1 MKVKSTVADIKLGVN
16 LIAQNLKDELR
27 IRAEEKLGSK
37 QIDWSTIYITGKEG
51 FKEEVAKRLYH
62 SHIAYMP
69 GYIGNSLGATDHD
82 MYWIDKDLDDRSFKL
97 AIGAKAIWKYRIRV
111 YKSLEEF
118 VSAQNKETS
127 SFTPH
132 DMKLIEEMRKGH
144 TPKIQP
150 LHSN

>member
-69 GYIGNSLGATDHD
+69 GYIGNSLGA
-82 MYWIDKDLDDRSFKL
+82 DR
-97 AIGAKAIWKYRIRV
+97 
-111 YKSLEEF
+111 KS
-118 VSAQNKETS
+118 VV
-127 SFTPH
+127 
-132 DMKLIEEMRKGH
+132 
-144 TPKIQP
+144 
-150 LHSN
+150 